1 MKEAAVTFGREHHL
15 QVVVTGGPTSQ
26 WLPGAKQDG
35 DLIYSGSEDMM
46 SDFVTSLQGVLDS
59 STIVPLYLRESAI
72 LVRPG
77 NPGHISG
84 YDDLLKPG
92 HHILVVNGAGQ
103 RGLWEDVAGREGD
116 MASVSK
122 FRANI
127 AVFAPNS
134 GVARTDWIQDKTL
147 DAWLIWNIWQISNPS
162 LAEVVRIDVRHRIY
176 RDCGIGLTVRG
187 ASSAD
192 ARAFIQFLQS
202 PEGAKIFEKWGW
214 NSHRWSPGVKAASS
228 VLPRTPAFNLSP
240 YMATCAATK
249 AFVLHFSEATPA
261 RSSVSPVSSPAV
273 DTRKAP
279 LAGMELFIAA

>member
-1 MKEAAVTFGREHHL
+1 MQTWTGRQPMKDMTMNVLSLTIASAFTFLLGAALAPSAAAQSVAGNTQVLHVYGPGGPLPAMKEAAATFGREHHL

-84 YDDLLKPG
+84 LEDLLKPG
-92 HHILVVNGAGQ
+92 RHILVVNGAGQ

-134 GVARTDWIQDKTL
+134 GVARTDWIHDQTL

-162 LAEVVRIDVRHRIY
+162 LAEVVRIDERHRIY

-202 PEGAKIFEKWGW
+202 PEGAKIFENWGW
-214 NSHRWSPGVKAASS
+214 NSHR
-228 VLPRTPAFNLSP
+228 
-240 YMATCAATK
+240 
-249 AFVLHFSEATPA
+249 
-261 RSSVSPVSSPAV
+261 
-273 DTRKAP
+273 
-279 LAGMELFIAA
+279 